1 MSDININNE
10 RELMKFLKIVAE
22 KSLSKSLN
30 ENYTTDTYK
39 NQYDLDSKKYNL
51 KEEEDPEE
59 AEPADEFETVAT
71 DNIEDEEGGELVE
84 PKEEEEEEET
94 DDIPVVS
101 YEAIKN
107 AINDLRASRSLK
119 NKDADDKLSAFY
131 EMLDENEKM
140 VLLSYLESLTDI
152 LNLTGA
158 GQDPS
163 EEPLNI
169 DMQSAEDQADQEA
182 EEDAAE
188 TEEPESGEEAI
199 PAEETE
205 EDTTPPIELAENK
218 RNNDNFRRKIR
229 QLMRR

>member
-22 KSLSKSLN
+22 ESLNKSLN

-59 AEPADEFETVAT
+59 AEPADDIEAAT
-71 DNIEDEEGGELVE
+71 DSDIEDEEGGELVE
-84 PKEEEEEEET
+84 PEEEAT
-94 DDIPVVS
+94 SDIPVVS

-152 LNLTGA
+152 LNLTGT

>member
-22 KSLSKSLN
+22 ESLNKSLN

-59 AEPADEFETVAT
+59 AEPADDIEVAT
-71 DNIEDEEGGELVE
+71 DSDIEDEEGGELVE
-84 PKEEEEEEET
+84 PEEEAT
-94 DDIPVVS
+94 SDIPVVS

>member
-10 RELMKFLKIVAE
+10 RQLMKFLKIIAE
-22 KSLSKSLN
+22 ESLSKSFN

-39 NQYDLDSKKYNL
+39 KQYELDSKKYNL

-59 AEPADEFETVAT
+59 AEPADDIETLAT
-71 DNIEDEEGGELVE
+71 DNIEDEEDGELVE
-84 PKEEEEEEET
+84 PKEEEETNE
-94 DDIPVVS
+94 IPVVS

-169 DMQSAEDQADQEA
+169 DMKSAEDQADQEA

-199 PAEETE
+199 PAEEAE
-205 EDTTPPIELAENK
+205 EDTTPPIELSENR
-218 RNNDNFRRKIR
+218 RNDDNFRRKIR

>member
-22 KSLSKSLN
+22 ESLNKSLN

-51 KEEEDPEE
+51 KEEEEDPEKT
-59 AEPADEFETVAT
+59 EPADDIEVAT
-71 DNIEDEEGGELVE
+71 DSDIEDEEGGELVE
-84 PKEEEEEEET
+84 PEEEAT
-94 DDIPVVS
+94 SDIPVVS

>member
-1 MSDININNE
+1 MSDISINNE

-22 KSLSKSLN
+22 ESLNKSLN

-51 KEEEDPEE
+51 KEEEEDPEKT
-59 AEPADEFETVAT
+59 EPADDIEVAT
-71 DNIEDEEGGELVE
+71 DSDIEDEEGGELVE
-84 PKEEEEEEET
+84 PEEEAT
-94 DDIPVVS
+94 SDIPVVS

>member
-22 KSLSKSLN
+22 ESLNKSLN

-59 AEPADEFETVAT
+59 AEPADDIEAAT
-71 DNIEDEEGGELVE
+71 DSDIEDEEGGELVE
-84 PKEEEEEEET
+84 PEEEAT
-94 DDIPVVS
+94 SDIPVVS

>member
-10 RELMKFLKIVAE
+10 RQLMKFLKIIAE
-22 KSLSKSLN
+22 ESLIKSFN

-39 NQYDLDSKKYNL
+39 KQYELDSKKYNL

-59 AEPADEFETVAT
+59 AEPADELETLAT
-71 DNIEDEEGGELVE
+71 DNIEDEEDGELVE
-84 PKEEEEEEET
+84 PKEEEETNE
-94 DDIPVVS
+94 IPVVS

-119 NKDADDKLSAFY
+119 NKESDDKLSSFY
-131 EMLDENEKM
+131 EMLDDNERM

-152 LNLTGA
+152 LNLTGT

-199 PAEETE
+199 PAEEAE
-205 EDTTPPIELAENK
+205 EDTTPPIELSENR
-218 RNNDNFRRKIR
+218 RNDDNFRRKIR

>member
-22 KSLSKSLN
+22 ESLNKSLN

-51 KEEEDPEE
+51 KEEEEDPEKT
-59 AEPADEFETVAT
+59 EPADDIEAAT
-71 DNIEDEEGGELVE
+71 DSDIEDEEGGELVE
-84 PKEEEEEEET
+84 PEEEAT
-94 DDIPVVS
+94 SDIPVVS

>member
-22 KSLSKSLN
+22 ESLNKSLN

-59 AEPADEFETVAT
+59 AEPADDIEVAT
-71 DNIEDEEGGELVE
+71 DSDIEDEEGGELVE
-84 PKEEEEEEET
+84 PEEEAT
-94 DDIPVVS
+94 SDIPVVS

-169 DMQSAEDQADQEA
+169 DMKSAEDQADQEA

>member
-22 KSLSKSLN
+22 ESLSKSLN

-51 KEEEDPEE
+51 KEEEEDPEKT
-59 AEPADEFETVAT
+59 EPADDIEVAT
-71 DNIEDEEGGELVE
+71 DSDIEDEEGGELVE
-84 PKEEEEEEET
+84 PEEEAT
-94 DDIPVVS
+94 SDIPVVS

>member
-22 KSLSKSLN
+22 ESLNKSLN

-59 AEPADEFETVAT
+59 AEPADDIEVAT
-71 DNIEDEEGGELVE
+71 DSDIEDEEGGELVE
-84 PKEEEEEEET
+84 PEEEEAT
-94 DDIPVVS
+94 SDIPVVS

>member
-22 KSLSKSLN
+22 ESLNKSLN

-59 AEPADEFETVAT
+59 AEPADDIEAAT
-71 DNIEDEEGGELVE
+71 DSDIEDEEGGELVE
-84 PKEEEEEEET
+84 PEEEAT
-94 DDIPVVS
+94 SDIPVVS

-205 EDTTPPIELAENK
+205 EDTTPPIELSENK
-218 RNNDNFRRKIR
+218 KNNDNFRRKIR